1 MRRERDRLIVFLS
14 EKFVFNPIE
23 NRQWTMKELEEKE
36 KEKEEEEGRGRYFL
50 TNDIKPSRLLSPLCL
65 HFPPYRRG
73 GGMFPAT

>member
-1 MRRERDRLIVFLS
+1 
-14 EKFVFNPIE
+14 
-23 NRQWTMKELEEKE
+23 MKELEEKE

-73 GGMFPAT
+73 GGGMFPAT